1 MKTSLRFLPFLLCA
15 ATLAWGQAKPGA
27 NPPAQAAQ
35 AGAASREPDI
45 RISRRKPAPTVDA
58 DVKRGYEALQAGRY
72 GEARGAY
79 EQALKRDGT
88 LRDALIG
95 LAWSMQGMEDHQGAQ
110 AALRRLLEL
119 YPRDAEAQAAQYL
132 VGGLMGGGTPGDAA
146 ARFRQLAERSERNA
160 PLHFALGVI
169 HAEQGRWGEARMA
182 FERAAALEPGQPDY
196 LYNFALSL
204 DRLGQGPEAMR
215 QYVKALNLSFRQPAA
230 FNQEAVR
237 TRLRALAAPAS

>member
-1 MKTSLRFLPFLLCA
+1 MHRSFRLLPLLLCT
-15 ATLAWGQAKPGA
+15 ATLAWSQAKPGA
-27 NPPAQAAQ
+27 NPSAQT
-35 AGAASREPDI
+35 GAASREPDI
-45 RISRRKPAPTVDA
+45 RITRRKPAPIVDA

-79 EQALKRDGT
+79 EQALKRDGA

-95 LAWSMQGMEDHQGAQ
+95 LAWSLEGLEDHQGAQ

-132 VGGLMGGGTPGDAA
+132 VGGGIPGDAA
-146 ARFRQLAERSERNA
+146 ARFKQLAERSERNA

-169 HAEQGRWGEARMA
+169 HAEQGRWGEARMS
-182 FERAAALEPGQPDY
+182 FERAAALEPSHPDY

-215 QYVKALNLSFRQPAA
+215 QYVKALNLSYRQPAA

-237 TRLRALAAPAS
+237 NRLRALAAPAS

>member
-1 MKTSLRFLPFLLCA
+1 MHRSFRLLPLLLCT
-15 ATLAWGQAKPGA
+15 ATLAWSQAKPGT
-27 NPPAQAAQ
+27 NLPAPT
-35 AGAASREPDI
+35 GAASREPDI
-45 RISRRKPAPTVDA
+45 RITRRKPAPTVDV

-95 LAWSMQGMEDHQGAQ
+95 LAWCFEGLEDHQAAQ

-119 YPRDAEAQAAQYL
+119 YPRDAEALAAQYL
-132 VGGLMGGGTPGDAA
+132 VGGGIPGDAA
-146 ARFRQLAERSERNA
+146 ARFKQLAERSERNA

-182 FERAAALEPGQPDY
+182 FERAAALEPGHPDY

-215 QYVKALNLSFRQPAA
+215 LYVKALNLSFRQPAA

>member
-1 MKTSLRFLPFLLCA
+1 MKPSLSLLSFLLLCIA
-15 ATLAWGQAKPGA
+15 PLAWGQAKPNTA
-27 NPPAQAAQ
+27 APAQAA
-35 AGAASREPDI
+35 AASREPDI
-45 RISRRKPAPTVDA
+45 RITRRKPAPVVDI

-79 EQALKRDGT
+79 EQALKRDGA

-95 LAWSMQGMEDHQGAQ
+95 LAWSLQGLEEHQAAQ

-119 YPRDAEAQAAQYL
+119 YPRDTEALAAQYL
-132 VGGLMGGGTPGDAA
+132 VGGGIPGDAA
-146 ARFRQLAERSERNA
+146 ARFKLLAERSERNA
-160 PLHFALGVI
+160 PLHYTLGVI
-169 HAEQGRWGEARMA
+169 HAEQGRWGEARLS

-215 QYVKALNLSFRQPAA
+215 AYVKALNLSFRQPAA

-237 TRLRALAAPAS
+237 SRLRALAAPAS

>member
-1 MKTSLRFLPFLLCA
+1 MKPSLSLLPLLLLCA
-15 ATLAWGQAKPGA
+15 APLAWGQAKPNA
-27 NPPAQAAQ
+27 AAPAQAT
-35 AGAASREPDI
+35 AASRDPDI
-45 RISRRKPAPTVDA
+45 RITRRKPAPIVDA

-79 EQALKRDGT
+79 EQALKRDGA

-95 LAWSMQGMEDHQGAQ
+95 LAWSLEGLEDHQGAQ

-132 VGGLMGGGTPGDAA
+132 VGGGIPGDAA
-146 ARFRQLAERSERNA
+146 ARFKQLAERNERNA

-169 HAEQGRWGEARMA
+169 HAEQGRWGEARLA
-182 FERAAALEPGQPDY
+182 FERAAALEPAQPDY
-196 LYNFALSL
+196 LYNLALAL

-215 QYVKALNLSFRQPAA
+215 AYVKALNLSYRQPAA
-230 FNQEAVR
+230 FNPEAVR
-237 TRLRALAAPAS
+237 TRLRALAAPAP

>member
-1 MKTSLRFLPFLLCA
+1 MRRSLRLLPLLLCT
-15 ATLAWGQAKPGA
+15 ATLAWGQARPGT
-27 NPPAQAAQ
+27 NPPAQT
-35 AGAASREPDI
+35 GAVSREPDI
-45 RISRRKPAPTVDA
+45 RITRRKPAPTVDA
-58 DVKRGYEALQAGRY
+58 DVRRGYEALQAGRY
-72 GEARGAY
+72 GEARSAY

-95 LAWSMQGMEDHQGAQ
+95 LAWCLEGLEDHQASQ

-119 YPRDAEAQAAQYL
+119 YPRDAEALAAQYL
-132 VGGLMGGGTPGDAA
+132 VGGGIPGDAA
-146 ARFRQLAERSERNA
+146 ARFKQLAERSERNA
-160 PLHFALGVI
+160 PLHFTLGVI
-169 HAEQGRWGEARMA
+169 HAEQGRWGEARLA
-182 FERAAALEPGQPDY
+182 FERAAALEPGHPDY

-237 TRLRALAAPAS
+237 NRLRALAAPAS

>member
-1 MKTSLRFLPFLLCA
+1 MKPLLSVLPLLLCA
-15 ATLAWGQAKPGA
+15 APLAWGQAKPGA
-27 NPPAQAAQ
+27 AAPAQAA
-35 AGAASREPDI
+35 AASREPDI
-45 RISRRKPAPTVDA
+45 RITRRKPAPVVDV

-72 GEARGAY
+72 GEARSAY
-79 EQALKRDGT
+79 EQALKRDGA

-95 LAWSMQGMEDHQGAQ
+95 LAWCLEGLEDHQGAQ

-132 VGGLMGGGTPGDAA
+132 VGGGIPGDAA
-146 ARFRQLAERSERNA
+146 ARFKQLAERSERNA
-160 PLHFALGVI
+160 PLHYTLGVI
-169 HAEQGRWGEARMA
+169 HAEQGRWAEARLA

-237 TRLRALAAPAS
+237 NRLRALAAPAS

>member
-1 MKTSLRFLPFLLCA
+1 MKPLLRLLPFLLLCA
-15 ATLAWGQAKPGA
+15 APLAWGQAKPGTA
-27 NPPAQAAQ
+27 APAQAST
-35 AGAASREPDI
+35 ASRDPDI
-45 RISRRKPAPTVDA
+45 RITRRKPAPIVDA

-79 EQALKRDGT
+79 EQALKRDGA

-95 LAWSMQGMEDHQGAQ
+95 LAWSLEGLEDHQGAQ

-119 YPRDAEAQAAQYL
+119 YPRDAEALAAQYL
-132 VGGLMGGGTPGDAA
+132 VGGGIPGDAA
-146 ARFRQLAERSERNA
+146 ARFKLLAERSERNA

-169 HAEQGRWGEARMA
+169 HAEQGRWGEARLS

-196 LYNFALSL
+196 LYNFALAL

-215 QYVKALNLSFRQPAA
+215 AYVKALNLSYRQPAA

-237 TRLRALAAPAS
+237 NRLRALAAPAS

>member
-1 MKTSLRFLPFLLCA
+1 MKPYRPLLPLLLCA
-15 ATLAWGQAKPGA
+15 ATLAWGQARPGA
-27 NPPAQAAQ
+27 TTPAQAS
-35 AGAASREPDI
+35 AASREPDI
-45 RISRRKPAPTVDA
+45 RITRRKPAPLVDI

-79 EQALKRDGT
+79 EQALKRDGA

-95 LAWSMQGMEDHQGAQ
+95 LAWSLEGLEDHQGAQ

-119 YPRDAEAQAAQYL
+119 YPRDAEALAAQYL
-132 VGGLMGGGTPGDAA
+132 IGGGNPGDA

-169 HAEQGRWGEARMA
+169 HAEQGRWGEARLA
-182 FERAAALEPGQPDY
+182 FERAATLEPGQPDY

-237 TRLRALAAPAS
+237 NRLRALAAPAS

>member
-1 MKTSLRFLPFLLCA
+1 MKPSLPLLPLLLYA
-15 ATLAWGQAKPGA
+15 ATLAWGQARPGA
-27 NPPAQAAQ
+27 NPPAPAAQ
-35 AGAASREPDI
+35 AGATSRDPDI
-45 RISRRKPAPTVDA
+45 RITRRKPAPVVDA

-79 EQALKRDGT
+79 EQALKRDGA

-95 LAWSMQGMEDHQGAQ
+95 LAWSLEGLEDHQGAQ

-119 YPRDAEAQAAQYL
+119 YPRDAEGLAAQYL
-132 VGGLMGGGTPGDAA
+132 VGGGIPGDAA
-146 ARFRQLAERSERNA
+146 ARFKLLAERSERNA
-160 PLHFALGVI
+160 PLHFTLGVI
-169 HAEQGRWGEARMA
+169 HAEQGRWGEARLS

-196 LYNFALSL
+196 LYNFALAL

-215 QYVKALNLSFRQPAA
+215 AYVKALNLSYRQPAA

-237 TRLRALAAPAS
+237 NRLRALAAPAS